1 MFLAVHPSEPR
12 QFEPA
17 MKPEALMSQGDS
29 TTDGDRRIIA
39 VSGKGIFIGEAN
51 YV

>member
-17 MKPEALMSQGDS
+17 MKPETLMSQGDS
-29 TTDGDRRIIA
+29 TDEDRRIIA
-39 VSGKGIFIGEAN
+39 VSSKGIFIGEAN